1 MSTLRPT
8 ISPTATPQRLLATPN
23 DAFSPLVLETASEA
37 TSLNNT
43 SLTSNSSSTPSQQAT
58 VHQQKASQFTITPR
72 GGTFNSRSAQSQQN
86 VSALSSGSAT
96 NRSSNLETGGGA
108 KQARFNGPLQREG
121 TGSSSS
127 LTKGEPVGPSPS
139 ALPPAH
145 DISITS
151 LLSSASSEPV
161 HALQQRGGG
170 AGRGQRS
177 SREERGQSSTRDG
190 SLIEHAPVRS
200 SLKSG
205 NGRKSNTLPSRTEP
219 IQAGDSGFTGDRTST
234 RSKMNRVA
242 PTSSQTPHSEAKPGH
257 NNNSSSQTRHL
268 QRKPGDTQ
276 HTQYK
281 PNQTSTEKSTKHHLP
296 HATQSVPAPHS
307 ASSSTPQLP
316 QSHQLNQLWRKYLST
331 PLVTSAIGDDG
342 IGSASLCDERVT
354 QQSVTPFGRSRVSF
368 QDERALRSLDNG
380 VSKPGGYKGAIQVDD
395 QPSLDVSAMDWWIQR
410 RVYLNDRSI
419 QTTPSL
425 ENQTPFRQGGKY
437 PDPVCF
443 SVPRPSPA
451 QRRVRQHM
459 QSQAKGE
466 IKYM

>member
-1 MSTLRPT
+1 M
-8 ISPTATPQRLLATPN
+8 
-23 DAFSPLVLETASEA
+23 
-37 TSLNNT
+37 TSQL
-43 SLTSNSSSTPSQQAT
+43 
-58 VHQQKASQFTITPR
+58 TITPR
-72 GGTFNSRSAQSQQN
+72 GGSADISQSQQN

-96 NRSSNLETGGGA
+96 NRSSSVETGGGA

-151 LLSSASSEPV
+151 LLSTASSEPV
-161 HALQQRGGG
+161 RALQQRGGG

-177 SREERGQSSTRDG
+177 SREERGQTSSGARRGQSSTRDG
-190 SLIEHAPVRS
+190 SLIEHAPVKS
-200 SLKSG
+200 SLKSA
-205 NGRKSNTLPSRTEP
+205 NGRKSNTLPSRTES
-219 IQAGDSGFTGDRTST
+219 IQAGNSGFTGDRPST
-234 RSKMNRVA
+234 RPKMNRVA

-257 NNNSSSQTRHL
+257 NSNSSQTRHL

-296 HATQSVPAPHS
+296 HATHSVPAPHDT
-307 ASSSTPQLP
+307 SSSTPQLP

-380 VSKPGGYKGAIQVDD
+380 VSKPGGYKDAIKMDD
-395 QPSLDVSAMDWWIQR
+395 QASLDASAMDWWIQR

-425 ENQTPFRQGGKY
+425 ENQTPFRHGGRY